1 MVLGGC
7 LLNNMGLSQLG
18 NALALLRVKFLV
30 IVKSH
35 TFNLGKIRVRD
46 LQGGGD
52 GVEIELKNVASYV
65 LEGLGGEGGGEGGEM
80 ALNRTGNVLGIGKM
94 KLEGGGIG
102 SGSGIVSGG
111 DIFDFDCVL
120 VSGDFKVIDPKA
132 NPSQNL
138 FTQHRKIVE
147 KSKIVLQ
154 GVIQNFV
161 GGRGGGRGI
170 QIGVLLCGLDF

>member
-65 LEGLGGEGGGEGGEM
+65 LEGFRLDRSVRGNGESEAASTIATTLDE
-80 ALNRTGNVLGIGKM
+80 
-94 KLEGGGIG
+94 
-102 SGSGIVSGG
+102 
-111 DIFDFDCVL
+111 
-120 VSGDFKVIDPKA
+120 
-132 NPSQNL
+132 
-138 FTQHRKIVE
+138 
-147 KSKIVLQ
+147 
-154 GVIQNFV
+154 V
-161 GGRGGGRGI
+161 GGSTA
-170 QIGVLLCGLDF
+170 